1 MRPVRR
7 AARRLARALGLA
19 ALLALCAVAAP
30 GQQGRVPE
38 VDAPGLH
45 KAIDA
50 ARGRVVVV
58 NFWATWCGP
67 CRRELPEMER
77 LRREIPEGELAMISV
92 SVDFDRGTLE
102 EYLERNPFG
111 YPVLLADATLMDAL
125 DLDAIPRT
133 WIFAPDGTLA
143 RNHDGP
149 ASLQELRGA
158 VRAAQGGPGRSK
170 E

>member
-1 MRPVRR
+1 MTR
-7 AARRLARALGLA
+7 APRHLAWALALA
-19 ALLALCAVAAP
+19 ALLALCPVAAP
-30 GQQGRVPE
+30 AQGGRVPE

-67 CRRELPEMER
+67 CRRELPALER
-77 LRREIPEGELAMISV
+77 LRRETPESELVMISV

-102 EYLERNPFG
+102 EYLKRAPFG
-111 YPVLLADATLMDAL
+111 YPVLLADATLMDDL

-149 ASLQELRGA
+149 ASLQELRDA
-158 VRAAQGGPGRSK
+158 VRAAQGGPGHSK